1 MRGFIRAPQNFYSG
15 LALIAL
21 AAFAVWAV
29 RRLPQG
35 TLTSMGPAM
44 LPRWVAVGIGLC
56 GLALVIGSLL
66 RPGEALQRFSV
77 RGPLFVCLGILVF
90 AFGIR
95 SFGFLIAA
103 PVAMIVCGLGS
114 SDLRWKELLVFAL
127 VMTAFCIGLFRYALN
142 QPIPVLMLPGLSIEI

>member
-1 MRGFIRAPQNFYSG
+1 MRGFVRAPQNFFSG
-15 LALIAL
+15 LALIAF

-35 TLTSMGPAM
+35 TLTNMGPAM

-56 GLALVIGSLL
+56 GLALVIGSFF
-66 RPGEALQRFSV
+66 RKGEPLERFSV
-77 RGPLFVCLGILVF
+77 RGPLFVCLGMLVF

-103 PVAMIVCGLGS
+103 PAAMIVCGIGS
-114 SDLRWKELLVFAL
+114 NEVRWKELVVFAL
-127 VMTAFCIGLFRYALN
+127 VMTAFCVGLFRYALS
-142 QPIPVLMLPGLSIEI
+142 QPIPVLILPGLAIEI